1 MSKKYYKW
9 LEFGNKNKRSAHV
22 EIERGEITIGAGW
35 NYREEDYHTYTLTK
49 DEARN
54 LYESLKDYFEGA
66 K

>member
-1 MSKKYYKW
+1 MNKKYYRRVV
-9 LEFGNKNKRSAHV
+9 FGNEKKQSAHI

-35 NYREEDYHTYTLTK
+35 NYHEADYHTYTLTK